1 MRFSFL
7 SERIS
12 AAAWR
17 FLEHAVTEELKPW
30 AEAMGAELDAIENPS
45 ARLRWTCGCVW
56 ALAKTS
62 IRQGLMKLGNERPWP
77 VTLIAIYFA
86 GFCCELV
93 AVLVSQLIGHKIHG
107 AWSEAAFPVAFCF
120 MLALLPGVI
129 AAGLWL
135 LDNAARLMAIF
146 FALAHALLNWAWMSQ
161 PSVGYRTITLLR
173 IAADILTILLLC
185 QPTVY
190 RAFQQQRI
198 QLQLG
203 QTSHI

>member
-1 MRFSFL
+1 MSFSLF
-7 SERIS
+7 SERIT

-17 FLEHAVTEELKPW
+17 FLEHTAPAELKLW
-30 AEAMGAELDAIENPS
+30 ADAMCAELDAVEGPQ
-45 ARLRWTCGCVW
+45 ARLRWTCGCIW
-56 ALAKTS
+56 AVAKTAM
-62 IRQGLMKLGNERPWP
+62 RLRLVKLGDERPWP

-93 AVLVSQLIGHKIHG
+93 AVLGSQLIGHKIHG

-135 LDNAARLMAIF
+135 LDNAARIMCVF
-146 FALAHALLNWAWMSQ
+146 FALAHAGLNWAWMSQ
-161 PSVGYRTITLLR
+161 PSVGYRSITLLR
-173 IAADILTILLLC
+173 IAADILTILLLGH
-185 QPTVY
+185 PVR

-198 QLQLG
+198 ELRLG
-203 QTSHI
+203 RTSHG

>member
-1 MRFSFL
+1 MPFSFF

-12 AAAWR
+12 SAAWR
-17 FLEHAVTEELKPW
+17 ALEHAAPTELKPW
-30 AEAMGAELDAIENPS
+30 ADAMHAELDAIEAPS
-45 ARLRWTCGCVW
+45 VRLRWTCGCMW
-56 ALAKTS
+56 ALAKT
-62 IRQGLMKLGNERPWP
+62 IARQHVMKLGNERPWP

-93 AVLVSQLIGHKIHG
+93 AVLGSQLVGHKIH
-107 AWSEAAFPVAFCF
+107 ASWSEAAFPVAFCF

-135 LDNAARLMAIF
+135 LDNAARLMGIF
-146 FALAHALLNWAWMSQ
+146 FALAHSLLNWAWMNQ

-173 IAADILTILLLC
+173 IVADILTLLLLC
-185 QPTVY
+185 HPAVR

-198 QLQLG
+198 ELRLG
-203 QTSHI
+203 RASHT

>member
-1 MRFSFL
+1 MPFSFL
-7 SERIS
+7 SDRIS

-17 FLEHAVTEELKPW
+17 FLEHAAAAELKPW
-30 AEAMGAELDAIENPS
+30 ADAMRAELDAIENPY

-56 ALAKTS
+56 ALAKTAM
-62 IRQGLMKLGNERPWP
+62 RRHVVKLGNERPWP
-77 VTLIAIYFA
+77 VTVIAIFFA

-93 AVLVSQLIGHKIHG
+93 AVMGSQLIGHKIHG

-120 MLALLPGVI
+120 LLVLLPGVI

-146 FALAHALLNWAWMSQ
+146 FALAHALLNWAWMNQ

-173 IAADILTILLLC
+173 VVADILIILLLC
-185 QPTVY
+185 HPAV
-190 RAFQQQRI
+190 RKAFQQQRI
-198 QLQLG
+198 ELRLG
-203 QTSHI
+203 RTSDV